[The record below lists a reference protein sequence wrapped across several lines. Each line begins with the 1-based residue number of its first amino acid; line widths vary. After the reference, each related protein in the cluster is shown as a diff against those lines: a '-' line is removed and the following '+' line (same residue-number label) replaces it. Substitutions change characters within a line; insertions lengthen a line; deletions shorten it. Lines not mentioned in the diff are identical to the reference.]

1 MSILKKLNNRLKNTS
16 QAISSRIDEL
26 VNYYKEIDDDFFEDM
41 EDVLI
46 SSDIGVD
53 TSHQIIEAT
62 RSRVKSNKIGDISKI
77 KAILQDEI
85 TMIMDND
92 GMAISPPMVILLVG
106 VNGTGKTTSAGK
118 LAANFVAEGKSVALC
133 AADTFRAAAVEQL
146 SEWSER
152 ANVPITK
159 AQTGSDAAAVVFDAV
174 SSAKAK
180 KTDILICDTAGR
192 LHNKKNLMNELE
204 KISRTIDSQF
214 PEAKRETLLVIDATT
229 GQNAISQA
237 KLFSESTP
245 VTGIILTKLDGTARG
260 GVAIAVKN
268 ITNVPV
274 YYIGIGEGIDD
285 LEKFDAAAY
294 AKAIIN

>member
-1 MSILKKLNNRLKNTS
+1 MGLLNKLNEKLKKTS
-16 QAISSRIDEL
+16 SAISARIDEI
-26 VNYYKEIDDDFFEDM
+26 VNYYKEIDDDFFDDL

-46 SSDIGVD
+46 SADMGIE
-53 TSHQIIEAT
+53 TSSKLIE
-62 RSRVKSNKIGDISKI
+62 SVKSYVKQKKIGDVSKI
-77 KAILQDEI
+77 KSILQEEI
-85 TMIMDND
+85 AAIMDNE
-92 GMAISPPMVILLVG
+92 GIHITSPMVILMVG

-118 LAANFVAEGKSVALC
+118 LAYKYTAVGKKVALC
-133 AADTFRAAAVEQL
+133 AADTFRAAAIEQL
-146 SEWSER
+146 NEWSVR

-159 AQTGSDAAAVVFDAV
+159 AQTGSDAASVVFDAIE
-174 SSAKAK
+174 SAKSK
-180 KTDILICDTAGR
+180 NIDILICDTAGR

-204 KISRTIDSQF
+204 KISRIIDKEY
-214 PEAKRETLLVIDATT
+214 PAAEKETLLVIDATT

-237 KLFSESTP
+237 KLFSQAAD

-260 GVAIAVKN
+260 GVAVAVKS

-285 LEKFDAAAY
+285 LEEFDAESY